1 MKSLYESILDDEDIL
16 INDVKKDA
24 DNPLI
29 KLYSIYSNTR
39 NLSSQ
44 LDKVE
49 PIVREILDD
58 IKLSQYFERIRES
71 SISVYKKELKPTE
84 FDPSS
89 LLFVIRFKKD
99 NYIENRN
106 AKCVMIELGAK
117 RLKRHVKALEEFAKK
132 YNLEKSPLG
141 NRHILW

>member
-1 MKSLYESILDDEDIL
+1 MKSLYESILDDEDVL
-16 INDVKKDA
+16 IGDVKKDA

-29 KLYSIYSNTR
+29 KLYSIYSNTQKL
-39 NLSSQ
+39 NSQ

-49 PIVREILDD
+49 LIVREILDD
-58 IKLSQYFERIRES
+58 IKLSKYFTRIRES

-89 LLFVIRFKKD
+89 LLFVIRFQKD
-99 NYIENRN
+99 DYIANRN
-106 AKCVMIELGAK
+106 AKCVMIEVYAQ

>member
-1 MKSLYESILDDEDIL
+1 MKSLYESILDDEDVL
-16 INDVKKDA
+16 IGDVKKDA

-29 KLYSIYSNTR
+29 KLYSIYSNTQKL
-39 NLSSQ
+39 NSQ

-49 PIVREILDD
+49 LIVREILDD
-58 IKLSQYFERIRES
+58 IKLSKYFTRIRES

-99 NYIENRN
+99 NYIENHN

>member
-1 MKSLYESILDDEDIL
+1 MKTLYESILDDEDVL
-16 INDVKKDA
+16 IGDTKEFAN
-24 DNPLI
+24 NPLI

-39 NLSSQ
+39 DLTSQ
-44 LDKVE
+44 IDKVE
-49 PIVREILDD
+49 PIVREVIDA
-58 IKLSQYFERIRES
+58 IKLSQYFTKIRHD
-71 SISVYKKELKPTE
+71 SISVYKKEFKNV

-89 LLFVIRFKKD
+89 LLFVIRFQKD
-99 NYIENRN
+99 DYIENRN
-106 AKCVMIELGAK
+106 AKCVMIEVYAR

>member
-1 MKSLYESILDDEDIL
+1 MKTLYESILDDEDIL
-16 INDVKKDA
+16 MGGVKRDL

-39 NLSSQ
+39 DLTSQ
-44 LDKVE
+44 LDNVE

-58 IKLSQYFERIRES
+58 IKLSKYFTKIREE
-71 SISVYKKELKPTE
+71 SISVYKKEFKLNV

-89 LLFVIRFKKD
+89 LLFVIRFQKD
-99 NYIENRN
+99 DYIANRN
-106 AKCVMIELGAK
+106 AKCVMIEVYAQ
-117 RLKRHVKALEEFAKK
+117 RLKRHVKALEEFTKK

-141 NRHILW
+141 NRYILW